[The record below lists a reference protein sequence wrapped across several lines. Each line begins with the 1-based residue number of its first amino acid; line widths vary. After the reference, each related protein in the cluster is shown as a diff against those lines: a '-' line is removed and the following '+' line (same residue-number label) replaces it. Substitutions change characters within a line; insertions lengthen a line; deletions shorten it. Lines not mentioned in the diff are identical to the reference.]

1 VKGVAWR
8 LVRLAAA
15 GRTNDGFFRRMALAT
30 LLGFATVASGIGL
43 MTTSAYLIAEAALH
57 PSIAELQVA
66 IVGVRFFGIF
76 RGVARY
82 LERYVSHDLTF
93 RLLARLRSW
102 FYARL
107 EPLAPARLLAYRSGD
122 LLARIVADIGT
133 LENFYLRALAPPLV
147 ALLVAAL
154 AAFLLGSFDARLALT
169 LLLFLAL
176 AGLGLPFLV
185 HLLVRDTGPRLVQ
198 VRGVL
203 NAHLVDGIQGVAD
216 LLAFG
221 GESQYLARLQALS
234 GELGALQGRQA
245 RVGGLHLALSGF
257 LMNLATLAVLA
268 VAVPLVRAGQVD
280 GVYLA
285 LLVMAA
291 ISSFEAVLPLPQA
304 FQHLAGSLEAA
315 RRLFE
320 VVDVVRPDGPDGAS
334 ARPDGAPTRP
344 GGAPT
349 RLGEVPEMIEG
360 ALGKPDGEQVRL
372 DGEFADAKEEI
383 DQRGAIGLGRVAA
396 RGGLKVEGLSFV
408 YESGG
413 ALALDGVD
421 FCLPQGGLLVVVGP
435 SGAGKTT
442 LIRLLLRF
450 WEPAEGR
457 IMLGG
462 RDLSAYPEEELR
474 RLVAVIS
481 QQTYLFNTTVRENL
495 LLARPEASEEEMV
508 AAACQARIHDF
519 VQSLPLGYDT
529 WIGEQGQRL
538 SGGQRQ
544 RLAIAR
550 ALLKDAPFLLLD
562 EPTANLDAVTERQV
576 MDELRPVLAGRTTLL
591 VTHRLAAVGPVLGLE
606 SAGQVLVMRAG
617 RVVERGE
624 HGDLIRQGGLYRR
637 MWDLQHQVLVDLG
650 AELPAGGPA

>member
-1 VKGVAWR
+1 VRRVAWR
-8 LVRLAAA
+8 LARQVLP
-15 GRTNDGFFRRMALAT
+15 GCTNQGFARRMALAT
-30 LLGFATVASGIGL
+30 LLGFATIASGIGL
-43 MTTSAYLIAEAALH
+43 MTTSAYLIAGAALH

-66 IVGVRFFGIF
+66 IVGVRFFGIA

-93 RLLARLRSW
+93 RLLARLRVW

-122 LLARIVADIGT
+122 LLSRIVADIGT
-133 LENFYLRALAPPLV
+133 LEDFYLRALAPPLV
-147 ALLVAAL
+147 ALLVAL
-154 AAFLLGSFDARLALT
+154 LVGTLLGGFDPRLALT

-176 AGLGLPFLV
+176 AGLGLPVLV
-185 HLLVRDTGPRLVQ
+185 HLLVRGTGPRLVQ
-198 VRGVL
+198 VRGEL

-221 GESQYLARLQALS
+221 GEGRHLTRIQAL
-234 GELGALQGRQA
+234 GGDLGTLQGRLA
-245 RVGGLHLALSGF
+245 RVGGLHLALSGLF
-257 LMNLATLAVLA
+257 MNLATLAVLV

-291 ISSFEAVLPLPQA
+291 ISAFEAVLPLPQA

-320 VVDVVRPDGPDGAS
+320 VVDVVPP
-334 ARPDGAPTRP
+334 
-344 GGAPT
+344 
-349 RLGEVPEMIEG
+349 
-360 ALGKPDGEQVRL
+360 GKPDGVPGAL
-372 DGEFADAKEEI
+372 DGRPREPGGEQDRVDAELAMAAEVP
-383 DQRGAIGLGRVAA
+383 GRTEVAWA
-396 RGGLKVEGLSFV
+396 PAPHDLNVEGLSFA
-408 YESGG
+408 YDRGG
-413 ALALDGVD
+413 PLALDGVD
-421 FCLPQGGLLVVVGP
+421 FCLPQGGLLAVVGP

-450 WEPAEGR
+450 WEPTQGR
-457 IMLGG
+457 ILLGG
-462 RDLSAYPEEELR
+462 RDLGTYPEEELR

-481 QQTYLFNTTVRENL
+481 QQTYLFNTSVRENL

-508 AAACQARIHDF
+508 AAARRAQIHEF
-519 VQSLPLGYDT
+519 VQSLPQGYET

-550 ALLKDAPFLLLD
+550 AFLKDAPILLLD

-576 MDELRPVLAGRTTLL
+576 MDGLRPLLAGRTALL
-591 VTHRLAAVGPVLGLE
+591 VTHRLAAVGPVVGLE
-606 SAGQVLVMRAG
+606 SAGQILVMRAG
-617 RVVERGE
+617 RVVERGQ
-624 HGDLIRQGGLYRR
+624 HGDLMRQDGLYRR
-637 MWDLQHQVLVDLG
+637 MWDLQHQILVDLG
-650 AELPAGGPA
+650 AELPAD

>member
-1 VKGVAWR
+1 MRHVAWR
-8 LVRLAAA
+8 LARLIAP
-15 GRTNDGFFRRMALAT
+15 GRTNDGFAWRMALAT

-43 MTTSAYLIAEAALH
+43 MTTSAYLIAAAALQ

-66 IVGVRFFGIF
+66 IVGVRFFGIA

-93 RLLARLRSW
+93 RLLARLRVW

-122 LLARIVADIGT
+122 LLSRIVADIGT
-133 LENFYLRALAPPLV
+133 LEDFYLRALAPPLV
-147 ALLVAAL
+147 SLLVATL
-154 AAFLLGSFDARLALT
+154 VGVLLGSFDPRLALT

-185 HLLVRDTGPRLVQ
+185 HLLVRATGPRLVR
-198 VRGVL
+198 VRGEL
-203 NAHLVDGIQGVAD
+203 NAQLVDGIQGVAD

-221 GESQYLARLQALS
+221 GEGQHLARVQTL
-234 GELGALQGRQA
+234 GGNLGALQGRLA
-245 RVGGLHLALSGF
+245 RVGGLHLALSGL
-257 LMNLATLAVLA
+257 LMNLAILAVLA

-291 ISSFEAVLPLPQA
+291 ISAFEAVLPLPQA

-320 VVDVVRPDGPDGAS
+320 VVDVDDPDK
-334 ARPDGAPTRP
+334 P
-344 GGAPT
+344 GRAQE
-349 RLGEVPEMIEG
+349 GE
-360 ALGKPDGEQVRL
+360 LGKPLREPPRVEGELAGAAGIPGRM
-372 DGEFADAKEEI
+372 GADPLPAPV
-383 DQRGAIGLGRVAA
+383 GLE
-396 RGGLKVEGLSFV
+396 VEGLSFA
-408 YESGG
+408 YEGG
-413 ALALDGVD
+413 GPLALDSVD
-421 FCLPQGGLLVVVGP
+421 LCLPKGGLLAVVGP

-450 WEPAEGR
+450 WEPARGR
-457 IMLGG
+457 ILLGG
-462 RDLSAYPEEELR
+462 RDLGTYPEEELR
-474 RLVAVIS
+474 RLVAVVS
-481 QQTYLFNTTVRENL
+481 QHTHLFNTTVRENL

-508 AAACQARIHDF
+508 AAARQAQIHEF
-519 VQSLPLGYDT
+519 VQSLPLGYET

-550 ALLKDAPFLLLD
+550 ALLKNAPILLLD
-562 EPTANLDAVTERQV
+562 EPTANLDALTERQV
-576 MDELRPVLAGRTTLL
+576 MDGLQPLLAGRTTLL
-591 VTHRLAAVGPVLGLE
+591 VTHRLAAAGPVVGME
-606 SAGQVLVMRAG
+606 SAGQVVVMRAG
-617 RVVERGE
+617 RVVERGQ
-624 HGDLIRQGGLYRR
+624 HSDLMRLGGLYRR
-637 MWDLQHQVLVDLG
+637 MWDLQHRVLVDLS
-650 AELPAGGPA
+650 AELRVDRPA

>member
-1 VKGVAWR
+1 MRSVAWR
-8 LVRLAAA
+8 LARLVVP
-15 GRTNDGFFRRMALAT
+15 GRANQGYARRMALAT

-43 MTTSAYLIAEAALH
+43 MTTSAYLIAGAALQ

-66 IVGVRFFGIF
+66 IVGVRFFGIA

-93 RLLARLRSW
+93 RLLSRLRTW

-122 LLARIVADIGT
+122 LLSRIVADIGT
-133 LENFYLRALAPPLV
+133 LEDFYLRALAPPLV
-147 ALLVAAL
+147 ALLVAIL
-154 AAFLLGSFDARLALT
+154 VGFLLGSFDPRLALT

-185 HLLVRDTGPRLVQ
+185 HLLVRSTGPRLVQ
-198 VRGVL
+198 VRGEL
-203 NAHLVDGIQGVAD
+203 TAQLVDGVQGVAD

-221 GESQYLARLQALS
+221 GERQHLARIQALG
-234 GELGALQGRQA
+234 GELGILQGRLA
-245 RVGGLHLALSGF
+245 RVGGLHLALSGL

-268 VAVPLVRAGQVD
+268 VAIPLVRADQVD

-291 ISSFEAVLPLPQA
+291 ISAFEAVLPLPQA

-320 VVDVVRPDGPDGAS
+320 VVDA
-334 ARPDGAPTRP
+334 TRLDKP
-344 GGAPT
+344 GGAQEGEPEGELSKT
-349 RLGEVPEMIEG
+349 LAEPARMAGELASAAEVP
-360 ALGKPDGEQVRL
+360 
-372 DGEFADAKEEI
+372 
-383 DQRGAIGLGRVAA
+383 GRAEVAGMPA
-396 RGGLKVEGLSFV
+396 PTGLKVESLSFA
-408 YESGG
+408 YERGG
-413 ALALDGVD
+413 PLVLDGVD
-421 FCLPQGGLLVVVGP
+421 FCLPEGGLLAVVGP

-450 WEPAEGR
+450 WEPTHGR
-457 IMLGG
+457 ILLGG
-462 RDLSAYPEEELR
+462 RHLNTLPEEELR

-481 QQTYLFNTTVRENL
+481 QHTHLFNTTVRENL
-495 LLARPEASEEEMV
+495 LLARPGASEEEMV
-508 AAACQARIHDF
+508 TAARQAQIHEF
-519 VQSLPLGYDT
+519 VQSLPQGYET

-550 ALLKDAPFLLLD
+550 ALLKKAPILLLD

-576 MDELRPVLAGRTTLL
+576 MAGLRPLLACRTTLM
-591 VTHRLAAVGPVLGLE
+591 VTHRLAAVGPIVGLE

-617 RVVERGE
+617 RVVERGQ
-624 HGDLIRQGGLYRR
+624 HTDLMRLGGLYRR

-650 AELPAGGPA
+650 ADLGGGNSA